1 VSQHGPQNDR
11 DDRTR
16 DAAAF
21 AQRVEDL
28 VATIRPG
35 APVPELDRIEG
46 ADRSGTVYCVVDRFG
61 AVQDVYVDPGWWT
74 ALGPTRVAAAIL
86 DALDYARSKA
96 ALAMAVLSRHGHR
109 PRLPEDT
116 SQVAGPPIDVPHV
129 DSPDFER
136 AIEAK
141 LDRGYAILDAVRR
154 LRDDAERRERRVVTG
169 PSGLFQVR
177 LLGPVVEG
185 ADVVGAEL
193 APHDGD
199 RIASDARLALQEAA
213 QVTRLVVR

>member
-141 LDRGYAILDAVRR
+141 LDHAFAVLKAARR
-154 LRDDAERRERRVVTG
+154 LRESLDDPQPRTVSG
-169 PSGLFQVR
+169 PSGLFRVNV
-177 LLGPVVEG
+177 LGVVIQ
-185 ADVVGAEL
+185 GAEVDESRL
-193 APHDGD
+193 SPYDADGL
-199 RIASDARLALQEAA
+199 ASDARHALQEAG
-213 QVTRLVVR
+213 RLTIPTA